1 MVAQQNQNEPGGS
14 GLSLVHRVAQSPLGD
29 LWLALD
35 QRNGPPG
42 EPLLLRYVT
51 LASGA
56 TSDMLERVAA
66 AAHAATSLRSELLL
80 PAVEVLYPPLAVA
93 YEYVEAQPLSM
104 LQSGARARELLFPVG
119 VSLRLTID
127 LLRALQAV
135 HESWLGWPTEV
146 PYGGLLPASVL
157 VSRDGRTR
165 LCDALVASS
174 ALLQRGFELSAAELA
189 YRAPE
194 QVYASTAPD
203 PSTDVFIA
211 AILLWEMLSGRRLLS
226 GPREVIERKLLEHDL
241 PRVSADLRPDC
252 QLSRG
257 LVELLD
263 SSLSLNPNQRPS
275 TPGALATAL
284 ERCHHPVASHA
295 EVAAFVNEVAG
306 AQLERT
312 ATIVR
317 IALGYAAGPDE
328 APPAP
333 AEAPARA
340 PEPPQIAPAPPA
352 SVPPAPAAPS
362 AERKPVAAQRGST
375 TSSPLAAALAQAL
388 ERRRATGEFPAF
400 VQEPAE
406 PAPREALPL
415 LARSAVLP
423 KRAAANHLPPPTL
436 PPFPSAP
443 QWQLAPLK
451 GPAETNAGDDEQTK
465 VLRAVREPVGARAA
479 TPAAPVRLGPKRA
492 LLAAMASVVFLIQLW
507 IFSIARSH
515 EKSRS
520 APPAAPE
527 LGSEQGSNA
536 VPAGDPALLD
546 REPRSPEEARAE
558 TIRSRER

>member
-1 MVAQQNQNEPGGS
+1 MVAQQNHHELAGS
-14 GLSLVHRVAQSPLGD
+14 GLGLVHRVAQSPLGD

-56 TSDMLERVAA
+56 TPDMLERVAA

-80 PAVEVLYPPLAVA
+80 PAVEVLHPPLAVA
-93 YEYVEAQPLSM
+93 YEYVEAQPLST

-203 PSTDVFIA
+203 PSTDVFIS
-211 AILLWEMLSGRRLLS
+211 AILLWEMLSGQRLLS

-241 PRVSADLRPDC
+241 PRVTPDLRPDC

-263 SSLSLNPNQRPS
+263 SSLSLNPNQRPP

-295 EVAAFVNEVAG
+295 EVAAFVDEIAG
-306 AQLERT
+306 AQLDRT
-312 ATIVR
+312 ATILR
-317 IALGYAAGPDE
+317 IALGYAAGTDDVSPS
-328 APPAP
+328 AIPP
-333 AEAPARA
+333 
-340 PEPPQIAPAPPA
+340 PPA
-352 SVPPAPAAPS
+352 SEPSQTAVAQPAELAPAAPS
-362 AERKPVAAQRGST
+362 AGKVAPAAQPGAT
-375 TSSPLAAALAQAL
+375 ASSSLAAAVAQAL

-400 VQEPAE
+400 APEPGRPVPPE
-406 PAPREALPL
+406 LPL
-415 LARSAVLP
+415 LARRAVLP
-423 KRAAANHLPPPTL
+423 KRATSARSQLPPPTL

-443 QWQLAPLK
+443 QWALLRREDA
-451 GPAETNAGDDEQTK
+451 AEPGSGDEEQTK
-465 VLRAVREPVGARAA
+465 VLRAVQPAGARAPA
-479 TPAAPVRLGPKRA
+479 TPVAPVRLGPKRA
-492 LLAAMASVVFLIQLW
+492 LLAAMASVVLLIQIW
-507 IFSIARSH
+507 IFSLARSH
-515 EKSRS
+515 EEKSRP
-520 APPAAPE
+520 APPEPE
-527 LGSEQGSNA
+527 LTNEERLRTA
-536 VPAGDPALLD
+536 PPGDPALLD

-558 TIRSRER
+558 QIRARER